1 MSNQISELKSRHAQA
16 NKEIKATTANVA
28 KLYEDVR
35 LRLNQKLQSFVL
47 KHKAD
52 DYQGKALV
60 ACIEGLQKEYAE
72 FEAQFRK
79 EMKRAIPY
87 VAEGYY
93 FDALHDM
100 GEVLGK
106 FDTKRVEAVLQD
118 TYTHIAG
125 MTQYMTGTTVQNLR
139 NVVARTLR
147 ESAMS
152 GMTQKEVSATL
163 LERLLAADSQ
173 FKFVDAKNRVWNT
186 NAYVEML
193 SRTTL
198 LNAGRETY
206 LNTCAEKGKDV
217 VRITVSGNACP
228 KCAEWENRLVS
239 ISGNTKG
246 LPTLQTAIDSGL
258 FHPNCTHSTVAVGD
272 YDRETNY
279 DENGRPKKGYNSADN
294 PNPKGTDKE
303 ANREY
308 RKSLTGKGE
317 KIDKIMDNNQNKTY
331 KSNKADG
338 KFKEITDENLAEF
351 SQQWEKQL
359 KGKITP
365 ENKDAFS
372 WYNGIAGSAINQ
384 MLRQSG
390 DNLIK
395 QWDKSQFMEIANQLS
410 ELFDRVKTT
419 EDLILYRCVESGKF
433 LPKQINSVFIEKG
446 FSSCSIKPQLSF
458 GKTILK
464 IKVPK
469 GTRGA
474 FMHSLSNHPSEIEF
488 LLDKDTKY
496 VILGEDTMKIY
507 ENQYKVIL
515 IEVKND

>member
-1 MSNQISELKSRHAQA
+1 
-16 NKEIKATTANVA
+16 
-28 KLYEDVR
+28 
-35 LRLNQKLQSFVL
+35 
-47 KHKAD
+47 
-52 DYQGKALV
+52 
-60 ACIEGLQKEYAE
+60 
-72 FEAQFRK
+72 
-79 EMKRAIPY
+79 MK
-87 VAEGYY
+87 
-93 FDALHDM
+93 
-100 GEVLGK
+100 
-106 FDTKRVEAVLQD
+106 
-118 TYTHIAG
+118 
-125 MTQYMTGTTVQNLR
+125 TVDQ
-139 NVVARTLR
+139 
-147 ESAMS
+147 
-152 GMTQKEVSATL
+152 
-163 LERLLAADSQ
+163 
-173 FKFVDAKNRVWNT
+173 
-186 NAYVEML
+186 
-193 SRTTL
+193 
-198 LNAGRETY
+198 
-206 LNTCAEKGKDV
+206 
-217 VRITVSGNACP
+217 
-228 KCAEWENRLVS
+228 
-239 ISGNTKG
+239 
-246 LPTLQTAIDSGL
+246 
-258 FHPNCTHSTVAVGD
+258 
-272 YDRETNY
+272 
-279 DENGRPKKGYNSADN
+279 KKGYNSADN
-294 PNPKGTDKE
+294 PTPKGTDKE

-308 RKSLTGKGE
+308 RKSLTGKAE
-317 KIDKIMDNNQNKTY
+317 KTPKNDKINTIIDDKQNKTN
-331 KSNKADG
+331 KSNKEDG